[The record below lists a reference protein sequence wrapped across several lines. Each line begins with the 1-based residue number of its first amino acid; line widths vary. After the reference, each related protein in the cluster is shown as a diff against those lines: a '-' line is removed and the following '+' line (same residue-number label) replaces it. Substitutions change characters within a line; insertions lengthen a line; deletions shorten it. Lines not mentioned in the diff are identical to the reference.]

1 MRIACDNSEL
11 DIQVNLNWPAV
22 AFFTSILSLSGP
34 VCTGEL
40 IPHVLKRMVIANSE
54 YSRYVALTIHPLQLP
69 ERLPNL
75 HSLFLLRMKE
85 NLELID
91 LLPDAQNLPPK
102 VLVAGKVLLYHIA
115 DSVYCEAVIGIFKT
129 IGTNGIRGL
138 HFLSTLEHTRV
149 RIFHIGLLL
158 VLGVH

>member
-22 AFFTSILSLSGP
+22 AFFTSIVSLSGP
-34 VCTGEL
+34 ICTGEL
-40 IPHVLKRMVIANSE
+40 ISPCIKMQI
-54 YSRYVALTIHPLQLP
+54 VALTIHPLQHP
-69 ERLPNL
+69 KRLPDL

-91 LLPDAQNLPPK
+91 LLPNAQSLPPK
-102 VLVAGKVLLYHIA
+102 VLVAGEVLLYHIA